1 MAIIHHHYTMNWEEG
16 CDLMLKLFKEVTDST
31 WSPMYD
37 FDFWIL
43 PFENAGFT
51 EAERKCPFL

>member
-1 MAIIHHHYTMNWEEG
+1 
-16 CDLMLKLFKEVTDST
+16 MLKLFKEVTDST